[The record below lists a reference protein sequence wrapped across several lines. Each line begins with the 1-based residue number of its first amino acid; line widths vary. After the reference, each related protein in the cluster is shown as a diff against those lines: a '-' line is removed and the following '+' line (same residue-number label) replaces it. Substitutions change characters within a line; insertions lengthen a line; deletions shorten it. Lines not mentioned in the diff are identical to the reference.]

1 MEGQLLAV
9 DALRHGFLGRTGIF
23 DDVFAVDLD
32 IFLAGLDQNMSV
44 IKTFGTVEPIFYR
57 RIWLIL
63 V

>member
-1 MEGQLLAV
+1 MRLVRRVEGCV
-9 DALRHGFLGRTGIF
+9 
-23 DDVFAVDLD
+23 
-32 IFLAGLDQNMSV
+32 SV